1 MVAIASL
8 GLSCCLSF
16 ANPAKASV
24 TVIDGAVILTIGD
37 QGDMGPPGGIDIDI
51 PAGGA
56 YGIAFSE
63 PQNFISFYWAST
75 GPANVVSFFRI
86 PNGNNAI
93 FQANGCDLASSCG
106 NPLDRYI
113 TFDFSN
119 LGGANVVEFRA
130 FNENEDFHVL
140 NFSGAVPEP
149 STWAM
154 MLLGFAGLSFM
165 AYRKTKK
172 SAAI

>member
-1 MVAIASL
+1 MVR
-8 GLSCCLSF
+8 SF
-16 ANPAKASV
+16 SPSV
-24 TVIDGAVILTIGD
+24 TKATWDP
-37 QGDMGPPGGIDIDI
+37 QGGIDIDV
-51 PAGGA
+51 PAGNRI
-56 YGIAFSE
+56 GITFSQ
-63 PQNFISFYWAST
+63 PQNFVSFYWAST
-75 GPANVVSFFRI
+75 GPDNTVSFPGGSNPSQFL
-86 PNGNNAI
+86 
-93 FQANGCDLASSCG
+93 FVANGCDLAPACG

-154 MLLGFAGLSFM
+154 MLIGFAGLGFAFRHSRRKVSM
-165 AYRKTKK
+165 AN
-172 SAAI
+172 